1 MAQAQSPCLQN
12 GNDWLLLHA
21 DRQTVP
27 NHEGSDG
34 DTAQC
39 LGLTLHPIGARRGSE
54 RGWERQG
61 KGLFPCRAVTPVLS
75 CWWGWGSRSRDDSL
89 KPSALIRARARKEA
103 RGRGRE
109 EAKTHLLVFGRREG
123 VYVISKLPPCLP
135 SLGSW
140 EQPLHEASLGLY
152 ARHKT
157 APASV
162 SPLRHCVSFSS
173 FLSSSIGSQG
183 W

>member
-39 LGLTLHPIGARRGSE
+39 LGLTLHPIGARRGSGVVSLLSSHSCPFMLVGLGQQE
-54 RGWERQG
+54 QTWQSEAVSSDQG
-61 KGLFPCRAVTPVLS
+61 KGKER
-75 CWWGWGSRSRDDSL
+75 GQG
-89 KPSALIRARARKEA
+89 KRK
-103 RGRGRE
+103 GRGQNPPSGLRQ
-109 EAKTHLLVFGRREG
+109 REG

-140 EQPLHEASLGLY
+140 KQPLHEASLGLY

-173 FLSSSIGSQG
+173 FLSSSTGSQG